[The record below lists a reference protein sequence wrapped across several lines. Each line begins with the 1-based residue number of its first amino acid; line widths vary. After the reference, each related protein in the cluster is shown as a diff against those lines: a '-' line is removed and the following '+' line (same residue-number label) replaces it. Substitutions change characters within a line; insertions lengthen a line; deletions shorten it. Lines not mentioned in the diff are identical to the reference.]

1 MGEMKVKVAVRIR
14 PLLPKEILHN
24 QQVCVRVVP
33 NTPQVIL
40 GNDRTFTF
48 DFTFGPKSQQDQVY
62 STCVKPLV
70 TSLMDGYNVTV
81 FAYGQTGSGKT
92 YTIGGSN
99 IASSTES
106 ERGIIPRAIQDIFQH
121 IAEKHNSDFT
131 VKASYIEVYKEE
143 LRDLLELDTSS
154 KDMHIRED
162 EKGNTVLVGAREN
175 LVESVDELMSVLQAG
190 NATRHAGPTRVND
203 DSSRSHA
210 VFTIFLTRHDPDDG
224 RTVSSKFHLVDLA
237 GSERAGRMGNTGQRL
252 QESALINSG
261 LLALG
266 NVIRALGDPRRRTR
280 HVPYRDAKVTRLLK
294 DSLGGNAQTLVVT
307 CVSPSSH
314 SLHETLSSL
323 KFANRARAILNLP
336 VVNQHLDQERL
347 GQLEME
353 VQTLREALRDGGR
366 TRPPGG
372 SERADDLARCQQ
384 ELLKFRRLAQ
394 GAVQLLLDL
403 QDSGSNGAL
412 SSTHSRLL
420 QEWLQ
425 VYKEAQNQKSTSVT
439 GSLENTAV
447 EPYHITILQLRREL
461 KKCQDSLA
469 MDEQI
474 FSQKESQLEV
484 LQAEMKRLE
493 QQSQAYQKSLQEER
507 NRSRL
512 QNEKLEEQQLLIDR
526 LRNDLMASRTRT
538 CTSEASV
545 DVGGS
550 DPAAWR
556 PYSVPLLSQPQRDSC
571 GHDKAGNRKVQTSP
585 PAYSL
590 ERVMAA
596 FKTRSQL
603 LLAQIEEKDEVL
615 AQDIGSD
622 SDEEEDDTKEKEQ
635 IKGLKRAMNRTWT
648 RRLSPDVASR
658 NRPERPLPPRWDAPP
673 QVLPPADYDAN
684 GIGPCNGLQA
694 TEEHA
699 LKSTEAINLQCLR
712 EAELRYDRAH
722 LRIKELALNIRLK
735 EELIKE
741 LVKTGSDAQAVNR
754 HYAMKISQLEQEIEQ
769 SKSERRNVKE
779 EQENFQSPSMKEQ
792 CLPQALVALSW
803 QTERSR
809 VDLERSVELMREQ
822 SDDLRQQLV
831 EEVERKRS
839 LQARISKDKQKI
851 RELQQRH
858 GELGSGNARED
869 TASCDMQQH
878 RTSTASNVQEQ
889 RLEEQQHWLD
899 QAEEKVLQQRQTL
912 AELQE
917 ELSQRKHIVSC
928 REAFSQERS
937 HLEMKKLHSSQAL
950 NRDLLR
956 LSTRLAAMDQELQE
970 KTVQLQS
977 TSVEVRASLSQELG
991 GLQQEREL
999 LRRRRDSL
1007 EQKLRDGSVL
1017 TVEEE
1022 HTFFQLE
1029 EGLEALDA
1037 AIEYKNHMIKSAKKL
1052 LKESSQ
1058 TICSSEES
1066 IMGKLGTLSYAEVK
1080 TLLLKY
1086 FNKVVNLREAERRLQ
1101 LRCEELELQANEQE
1115 GVVRELESALQ
1126 RLTLETDR
1134 QLTEQQ
1140 RQHQHSMQLLLQD
1153 FKEDQSSKPGENMKA
1168 KEEKIQQ
1175 LEKDLF
1181 FYKMTSRELRRKLK
1195 ELVTDSQSQANLP
1208 GEGRHP
1214 RPAADSPSRVSKES
1228 RGDVIPGVQLRG
1240 RPEGDGGRGGWVR
1253 VGSQAE
1259 LLPSCLSSRQTR
1271 LKASAGSFQEDS
1283 IELSRK
1289 TD

>member
-24 QQVCVRVVP
+24 HQVCVRVLP

-62 STCVKPLV
+62 YTCVKPLV
-70 TSLMDGYNVTV
+70 ASLMDGYNVTV

-99 IASSTES
+99 ITSSTES
-106 ERGIIPRAIQDIFQH
+106 ERGIIPHAIQDIFQH
-121 IAEKHNSDFT
+121 IEEKHNSDFT

-175 LVESVDELMSVLQAG
+175 LVESVDQLMSVLQAG
-190 NATRHAGPTRVND
+190 NAARHTGPTRVND

-224 RTVSSKFHLVDLA
+224 CTVSSKFHLVDLA

-294 DSLGGNAQTLVVT
+294 DSLGGNAQTLVIT
-307 CVSPSSH
+307 CVSPSTH

-323 KFANRARAILNLP
+323 KFANRARAIHNLP

-372 SERADDLARCQQ
+372 SEQADDLARCQQ

-394 GAVQLLLDL
+394 GAFQLLLDL
-403 QDSGSNGAL
+403 RESDLNGAL
-412 SSTHSRLL
+412 SSTNSRLL

-425 VYKEAQNQKSTSVT
+425 TYKVALNQKSTSET

-447 EPYHITILQLRREL
+447 EPYYITIMQLRQEL
-461 KKCQDSLA
+461 RKCQDSLA

-474 FSQKESQLEV
+474 FSQKESQLKE

-493 QQSQAYQKSLQEER
+493 QESQEYQRFLQEER
-507 NRSRL
+507 NMSRL

-538 CTSEASV
+538 CVSEASV

-550 DPAAWR
+550 EPAARR
-556 PYSVPLLSQPQRDSC
+556 PYSVPLISQPRRDSC
-571 GHDKAGNRKVQTSP
+571 GHDKAGNRKVHTSP

-622 SDEEEDDTKEKEQ
+622 SDEEEDDTEEKEQ

-648 RRLSPDVASR
+648 RQLSPDVASR
-658 NRPERPLPPRWDAPP
+658 KRPERPLPPRWGAPP
-673 QVLPPADYDAN
+673 QVLPPADYGAN
-684 GIGPCNGLQA
+684 GIGPRNGLEA
-694 TEEHA
+694 TEELS
-699 LKSTEAINLQCLR
+699 LKRTEAINLQCLR

-722 LRIKELALNIRLK
+722 RRIKELALNIRLK

-754 HYAMKISQLEQEIEQ
+754 HYAMKISQLEQEIKQ
-769 SKSERRNVKE
+769 STSERRNVKG
-779 EQENFQSPSMKEQ
+779 EQENSQRPSVKEQ
-792 CLPQALVALSW
+792 YLPRALVALSW

-822 SDDLRQQLV
+822 SDHLQQQLV

-858 GELGSGNARED
+858 RELESGNARED
-869 TASCDMQQH
+869 TASCEMQQH
-878 RTSTASNVQEQ
+878 RTSNVQEQ

-937 HLEMKKLHSSQAL
+937 HLEMKKLNSSQAL

-956 LSTRLAAMDQELQE
+956 VSTQLAAVDQELQE
-970 KTVQLQS
+970 KTVQLQA

-999 LRRRRDSL
+999 LHRRRDSL
-1007 EQKLRDGSVL
+1007 EQKLKDGSVL

-1022 HTFFQLE
+1022 HTLFQLE

-1058 TICSSEES
+1058 TVCSSEES

-1080 TLLLKY
+1080 ALLLKY

-1101 LRCEELELQANEQE
+1101 LRCEDLELQANEQE
-1115 GVVRELESALQ
+1115 GVVRELEGALQ
-1126 RLTLETDR
+1126 RLSLETDR
-1134 QLTEQQ
+1134 RLMEQQ

-1153 FKEDQSSKPGENMKA
+1153 FKEGQSSKPGENMKA

-1181 FYKMTSRELRRKLK
+1181 FYKMTSRELRKKLK
-1195 ELVTDSQSQANLP
+1195 ELVTDSQSQPNLP

-1214 RPAADSPSRVSKES
+1214 RQAADSPSRASKES
-1228 RGDVIPGVQLRG
+1228 RDDVIPGGELQG
-1240 RPEGDGGRGGWVR
+1240 RSEGDGGRGGWVR
-1253 VGSQAE
+1253 IGSQAE
-1259 LLPSCLSSRQTR
+1259 LLPSCHSSRQTR
-1271 LKASAGSFQEDS
+1271 LKVSAGSFQEDS
-1283 IELSRK
+1283 IELSQK